1 MTEDEILKVLLK
13 FAHSY
18 LRNHPGIRDEVWDV
32 VNESWLLIPDI
43 QNKYDSS
50 KGASFST
57 YLWRR
62 LDWHFRLKFVRE
74 ARLIPVDFSE
84 IEIADEFPSFERFAF
99 LNTLSDNARAFME
112 AVLDSSEN
120 VTKFIATFSRKSPVT
135 ILNLIGHY
143 YLGFDRKEV
152 KRIKKEL
159 LVKFIS

>member
-1 MTEDEILKVLLK
+1 MNDDEILKVLMK

-32 VNESWLLIPDI
+32 INESWLIVPDI
-43 QNKYDSS
+43 KSKYDSS

-62 LDWHFRLKFVRE
+62 LDWYFRLKFAKE
-74 ARLIPVDFSE
+74 ARMIPTDFSE
-84 IEIADEFPSFERFAF
+84 IDLEDEFPSVERFAF
-99 LNTLSDNARAFME
+99 LNTLSDNARVFME
-112 AVLDSSEN
+112 TILDSSEN
-120 VTKFIATFSRKSPVT
+120 ITRFISSFSRKSPVT